1 MHWRDFRILVYFVVA
16 AVIFGIV
23 GWVTLA
29 PTITWIIPIVTLGL
43 ILLGLGINSLVLVT
57 HTYKKIEAISE
68 TLKSIEQIQEA
79 IQKEQKEQS
88 SSNPPIVPTL
98 QAFSQL
104 YLDYVT
110 KQQIKD
116 EQQKSTDDV

>member
-23 GWVTLA
+23 GWGILA
-29 PTITWIIPIVTLGL
+29 PGITWIVPILTLGL

-57 HTYKKIEAISE
+57 HTYKRVEAISE

-79 IQKEQKEQS
+79 IQKEQS
-88 SSNPPIVPTL
+88 SSSPPIVPTL
-98 QAFSQL
+98 QAFSQF

-110 KQQIKD
+110 KQQNKD
-116 EQQKSTDDV
+116 EPQKSTDDG

>member
-29 PTITWIIPIVTLGL
+29 PAITWIVPIVTLWL

-57 HTYKKIEAISE
+57 HTYPATKVTIGSKN
-68 TLKSIEQIQEA
+68 TFLFVY
-79 IQKEQKEQS
+79 
-88 SSNPPIVPTL
+88 PPI
-98 QAFSQL
+98 
-104 YLDYVT
+104 
-110 KQQIKD
+110 
-116 EQQKSTDDV
+116 KSVR